1 MSQAF
6 VTQPSTSYGG
16 QTGVAFGAFANS
28 NKGCFN
34 GVLCR
39 TASGLCSMNRRFE
52 QSDSASLAL
61 SVRKSKKSGTKP
73 NLMRLNVGTH
83 IVAAGNGN
91 SDRNV
96 KSNSKVPAQG
106 NEKTTSRRL
115 KVVSNAAPMTVRSA
129 TGLLIPLSI
138 VDSEHEDPEEE
149 KYVDANVFNQLLIQ
163 KNKVAVKKRRANR
176 FAEEEEE
183 ITGTAKNLHISET
196 SKDSHSLPLSDLADN
211 YESTL
216 MDLIDQVE
224 GIRLHALALER
235 WHAPQ
240 LKKVHRQYY
249 ASARNLL
256 HYVAFRSLD
265 IADLQERLA
274 SSGLSSLEGCEAHT
288 LATVNS
294 IGSILRSLLHGSQ
307 IKTSRF
313 DGNTEHKSFQSPS
326 ISERQGVTHNGQP
339 TNSST
344 PAMDVSLN
352 TDEDISFQAG
362 NSLLL
367 NHAEVLLGPSPPGRK
382 TVVMVTLPSEAAE
395 DDVLVRN
402 LFKSGMNIARINC
415 AHDNPEVWKKMVR
428 KVRFFSQL
436 LETPCRISFDLAG
449 PKLRTGPMQ
458 PGPSVLKI
466 KPLKD
471 SLGEVVAPACIWIA
485 EEGVKPM
492 GERIPDACVPVVA
505 SSKWAKKI
513 QIGDIIKFKDARG
526 RLRELHVVEK
536 GSGAARDGIYA
547 ECRSVSYITSGCE
560 LAISRHG
567 GKKLKVNV
575 GQLPDVEQAIV
586 LRVGDKL
593 LLKRDS
599 VLGSPAQLDKAG
611 QVVVPASV
619 TCTLAKVFDVAKP
632 GEPVKF
638 DDGKIGGVISS
649 VSSSEICVT
658 ITEAGDHKG
667 RKLKGEK
674 AINFPESDLS
684 TTGLTVKDAGD
695 LDFVVANADILALS
709 FVNGPADVRVLQNEL
724 ARRGADKIGIVVKIE
739 TELGFQRLPSILLQA
754 METKNPVGVMVA
766 RGDMAVECGWQRL
779 AEIQDQILLIC
790 ESAHVPTIWA
800 TQVLEGLA
808 KSGLPSRA
816 EITDAASGSRAECVM
831 LNKGP
836 YILQAVAS
844 LDDILC
850 REASH
855 RRKNQSVLHPLQNLH
870 NLGM

>member
-1 MSQAF
+1 
-6 VTQPSTSYGG
+6 
-16 QTGVAFGAFANS
+16 
-28 NKGCFN
+28 
-34 GVLCR
+34 
-39 TASGLCSMNRRFE
+39 MNRQFGKN
-52 QSDSASLAL
+52 DNTP
-61 SVRKSKKSGTKP
+61 VRKLKKFGRKP
-73 NLMRLNVGTH
+73 NLMRLNIGTH
-83 IVAAGNGN
+83 IVAAGNG
-91 SDRNV
+91 SSGRNM

-115 KVVSNAAPMTVRSA
+115 QVVSNAAPMTARSA

-138 VDSEHEDPEEE
+138 VDSDHEDPEEE
-149 KYVDANVFNQLLIQ
+149 KYVDANGFNQMLIQ
-163 KNKVAVKKRRANR
+163 KKNAAVKKRTADR
-176 FAEEEEE
+176 FAEAEGE
-183 ITGTAKNLHISET
+183 IAVTAKSLHASEK
-196 SKDSHSLPLSDLADN
+196 SNNSHSLPLSNSAANLD
-211 YESTL
+211 STL
-216 MDLIDQVE
+216 RDLIDQLE

-235 WHAPQ
+235 RHAPK

-265 IADLQERLA
+265 IAGLQERLA
-274 SSGLSSLEGCEAHT
+274 SSGLSSLDGCEAHT
-288 LATVNS
+288 LASVNS
-294 IGSILRSLLHGSQ
+294 ISWILRSLLHGSQ
-307 IKTSRF
+307 IDASCS
-313 DGNTEHKSFQSPS
+313 DGNTDYKSSPSLS
-326 ISERQGVTHNGQP
+326 ISERQSVTRHSKSI
-339 TNSST
+339 TAHAS
-344 PAMDVSLN
+344 AMDVSLN
-352 TDEDISFQAG
+352 PDVDISFQAG
-362 NSLLL
+362 NLMLS

-382 TVVMVTLPSEAAE
+382 TMVMVTLPSEAAE

-415 AHDNPEVWKKMVR
+415 AHDNPEVWRKMVQ

-449 PKLRTGPMQ
+449 PKLRTGPIR

-471 SLGEVVAPACIWIA
+471 SLGDVVAPACVWIA
-485 EEGVKPM
+485 EEGVKPLDS
-492 GERIPDACVPVVA
+492 ERIPDACVPVVA
-505 SSKWAKKI
+505 SRKWTKKI
-513 QIGDIIKFKDARG
+513 QVGDVLKFKDARG
-526 RLRELHVVEK
+526 RLREFHVVEK
-536 GSGAARDGIYA
+536 GCGAARGGIFA
-547 ECRSVSYITSGCE
+547 ECRSASYIASGCE
-560 LAISRHG
+560 LAVSRHWG
-567 GKKLKVNV
+567 RKLKVNV
-575 GQLPDVEQAIV
+575 GQLPEVEQAIV
-586 LRVGDKL
+586 LRTGDKL

-611 QVVVPASV
+611 QVVAPASV
-619 TCTLAKVFDVAKP
+619 TCTLEKVFDIAKP

-638 DDGKIGGVISS
+638 DDGKIGGIISS

-658 ITEAGDHKG
+658 ITEAGDHRGK
-667 RKLKGEK
+667 KLKGEK

-684 TTGLTVKDAGD
+684 INGLTAKDAGD

-709 FVNGPADVRVLQNEL
+709 FVNGPADVRALQNEL
-724 ARRGADKIGIVVKIE
+724 ARREADKLGIVVKIE

-754 METKNPVGVMVA
+754 MESKNPVGVMVA

-850 REASH
+850 REACH